1 MLCVCVCVC
10 VCVCY
15 YCGIY
20 LPLLAAW
27 INLRGQPTR
36 QSNSG
41 SLSKGTTL
49 PCLVFQLA
57 FIIMTACLQV
67 IEEEGLSENAAKM
80 GEIFSREL
88 KDLRPDIVL
97 KMRGMGLFWAMVID
111 RKGGKQ
117 FKTRYL
123 KVTIFAG
130 IYVRYFCGL
139 AQNCKILYPQT
150 FTYMRY
156 GSMGH

>member
-1 MLCVCVCVC
+1 
-10 VCVCY
+10 
-15 YCGIY
+15 
-20 LPLLAAW
+20 
-27 INLRGQPTR
+27 
-36 QSNSG
+36 
-41 SLSKGTTL
+41 
-49 PCLVFQLA
+49 
-57 FIIMTACLQV
+57 MTARLQV

-97 KMRGMGLFWAMVID
+97 KMRGVGLFWAMVID

-123 KVTIFAG
+123 KVTIFVG
-130 IYVRYFCGL
+130 IYIRYFCGL

-150 FTYMRY
+150 FTYMCY
-156 GSMGH
+156 GSMEHQILSTLCHFRVNIAKLSTHKTLFEPTCK